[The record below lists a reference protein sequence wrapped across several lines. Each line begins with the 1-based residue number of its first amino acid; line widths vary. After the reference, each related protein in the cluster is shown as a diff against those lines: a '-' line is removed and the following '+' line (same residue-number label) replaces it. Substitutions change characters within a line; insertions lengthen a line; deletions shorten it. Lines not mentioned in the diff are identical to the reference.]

1 VVERRPEKA
10 GVASSILAPG
20 TIPPHKVDVTKN
32 AGISN
37 EAGRVISNE
46 AGRVISNEA
55 GRVISNEAGRVKSVF
70 SSFLANSSTLLG
82 RRTKYVLFCRFYF
95 SVSP

>member
-1 VVERRPEKA
+1 LKGATGTEASPNRPAYGKERAESDRSHTTVRMPS
-10 GVASSILAPG
+10 ASESFLNSG
-20 TIPPHKVDVTKN
+20 K
-32 AGISN
+32 
-37 EAGRVISNE
+37 R
-46 AGRVISNEA
+46 R
-55 GRVISNEAGRVKSVF
+55 ISNEAGRVKSVF